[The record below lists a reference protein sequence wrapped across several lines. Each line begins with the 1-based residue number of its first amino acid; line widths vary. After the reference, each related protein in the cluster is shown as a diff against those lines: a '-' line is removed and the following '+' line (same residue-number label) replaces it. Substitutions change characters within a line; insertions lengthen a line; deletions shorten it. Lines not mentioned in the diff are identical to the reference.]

1 MALFRYRLQT
11 LLEQRIEARDRAQE
25 ELTQALRAKQE
36 AEEIL
41 EQLRNKER
49 ELRDKKA
56 RLRAEMTTIQAGAE
70 ELRRRR
76 DYIQRLGEELDAAG
90 AEVFGQRILVDEC
103 AEQADMARLRLADAI
118 REAEALAKHREKQ
131 EAEFFAEIERK
142 EALEL
147 DEAATQAYLRRRGD
161 AG

>member
-1 MALFRYRLQT
+1 MARFRYRLQAV
-11 LLEQRIEARDRAQE
+11 LDQKKEVRERAQE
-25 ELTQALRAKQE
+25 ELTRSLRAQQE

-41 EQLRNKER
+41 AQLRNKEQ

-56 RLRAEMTTIQAGAE
+56 ELRTEMVTVQASAQ

-76 DYIQRLGEELDAAG
+76 DYIQRVGEELDAAG

-103 AEQADMARLRLADAI
+103 VENVDRARLILADAI
-118 REAEALAKHREKQ
+118 REAEALEKHREKQ
-131 EAEFFAEIERK
+131 ETEFYAEIERK

-147 DEAATQAYLRRRGD
+147 DEAATQSYLRRRGD
-161 AG
+161 AN